1 MGLLDLSKEFHC
13 LQYAELIPVA
23 LCHSWR
29 CMYTCG
35 SVPRSDFIVGLL
47 LYSSFTLNYK
57 LLKATRTP
65 PPHPPFYPTSW
76 CWALKPWTYTSQTS
90 TLPLS
95 IISSSEFSNV
105 CIVFIIFH
113 FCNSSNSFLI
123 LLVFNST
130 KNTIT
135 RILRHI
141 LQSLTGNWL
150 ICSLRT
156 KVVLCF
162 QRPLWN

>member
-1 MGLLDLSKEFHC
+1 
-13 LQYAELIPVA
+13 
-23 LCHSWR
+23 
-29 CMYTCG
+29 MYTCG

-57 LLKATRTP
+57 LLKATCTP

-76 CWALKPWTYTSQTS
+76 CWALKPWTLKAWTLKAWSQTS

-95 IISSSEFSNV
+95 NISSSEFSNV

-113 FCNSSNSFLI
+113 FCNSSNNFLI

-130 KNTIT
+130 QTTIT

-162 QRPLWN
+162 QRPFMELEKSPG